1 VQALAKG
8 RAGAALV
15 VLGSQV
21 LAVGGENGGDLVPE
35 LLALVDLGTQ
45 QVGARAG
52 GPCCRPAPPVPAR
65 VPTGPPC
72 TCHPAPA

>member
-21 LAVGGENGGDLVPE
+21 LAVGGESGGDLVPE
-35 LLALVDLGTQ
+35 LLAQLDISQQ
-45 QVGARAG
+45 QVGAG
-52 GPCCRPAPPVPAR
+52 C
-65 VPTGPPC
+65 
-72 TCHPAPA
+72 